1 MTRSLFVT
9 GTDTGVGKTVAACA
23 IVRGM
28 RAAGIDV
35 GVMKPIETGVGPEGP
50 LDAQA
55 LLKASKCSDSLD
67 LVCPQRFALP
77 AAPTV
82 AAQAE
87 GRDVTL
93 EPLDDAFEQLQAR
106 HDAVVVEGA
115 GGLLVPAARG
125 VSMADLA
132 QRWQLPLVV
141 VARASLGTINH
152 SRLTI
157 EAAQARGLEI
167 LGLVISH
174 ATGPLS
180 DADRANLGEL
190 LDAPGV
196 PLLGELDP
204 RPEGGHVLS
213 HPALGSESPA

>member
-1 MTRSLFVT
+1 MTRSMFVT
-9 GTDTGVGKTVAACA
+9 GTDTGVGKTVASCA
-23 IVRGM
+23 IVRGLL
-28 RAAGIDV
+28 AQGIDV

-55 LLKASKCSDSLD
+55 LLETAKSSDSLD

-82 AAQAE
+82 AAAAE
-87 GRDVTL
+87 GREIELAAV
-93 EPLDDAFEQLQAR
+93 DDALRTLRSR

-115 GGLLVPAARG
+115 GGLLVPAAPG
-125 VSMADLA
+125 LTMADLA
-132 QRWQLPLVV
+132 ARWQLPLVI
-141 VARASLGTINH
+141 VARANLGTINH

-174 ATGPLS
+174 ATGELS

-190 LDAPGV
+190 LEAPGV

-204 RPEGGHVLS
+204 RPEGGHVLT
-213 HPALGSESPA
+213 HPLLGSARR